1 VDTVTRTLAAQR
13 IIRRYRD
20 LSLRAKFAIYIAL
33 SIGLL
38 FAVLLPSV
46 LHLERRAVLAEAE
59 ERGLQLTKIFAH
71 ASVQALI
78 TDDFLLMRPL
88 VHSVASERAVIVVM
102 ILDRT
107 GRVVTHSDIRE
118 VEQIYTDAVTTRALR
133 ATRPLV
139 QEIIHNGIPAYDVA
153 VPIFVLNDRRAV
165 ARVGISL
172 ARELAAIRQTRNLI
186 LGVGMIALTVGLL
199 SAMWLARGITEP
211 IRRLVQGSRAI
222 AAGRLEYRMSATSG
236 GEIGHLA
243 DAFNGMAESLQV
255 RFQLD
260 RELSSTLNLQTV
272 LDTLVYHAR
281 RLVRGDLAFLAC
293 CYERDKPGA
302 VVALVGVS
310 GDAIRTWAIQP
321 GSGWTGTVLAESRP
335 AILCPATPKDDPI
348 EARVVSEERIQ
359 ALVLIPVRVRGR
371 CLGVLAVG
379 RWHRNPF
386 SPETQEVL
394 ERLADEAAVALA
406 NALAYREIEAL
417 TQSLEVKVI
426 QRTLQL
432 SDANTA
438 LETANAKLQ
447 ELDRLKSEFVS
458 NVSHELRTPLTAIR
472 MSVDNLMDGVAGEI
486 GGFLRNYLERIRAN
500 TERLARLIADLLDL
514 SRIEAGRIEFRPE
527 AVSVTDLVRD
537 VLDGLQPVAAGK
549 RLELAAATPD
559 RSLHVLADR
568 DRTHQIL
575 TNLVGNAL
583 KFTPAGGSV
592 RVAARRVEQSTGQDV
607 DPSEPIDRLT
617 SGQVDP
623 PTGWAEIVVEDTGE
637 GIPSDQ
643 LRAVFE
649 KFHQVRRGGTSK
661 APGTG
666 LGLAIAKSLVELQG
680 GRIRV
685 ESEVGRGSRFAFT
698 LPAADVS
705 VPAATRA
712 AQGY

>member
-1 VDTVTRTLAAQR
+1 V
-13 IIRRYRD
+13 
-20 LSLRAKFAIYIAL
+20 
-33 SIGLL
+33 
-38 FAVLLPSV
+38 
-46 LHLERRAVLAEAE
+46 
-59 ERGLQLTKIFAH
+59 
-71 ASVQALI
+71 
-78 TDDFLLMRPL
+78 
-88 VHSVASERAVIVVM
+88 
-102 ILDRT
+102 
-107 GRVVTHSDIRE
+107 
-118 VEQIYTDAVTTRALR
+118 
-133 ATRPLV
+133 TRPLV
-139 QEIIHNGIPAYDVA
+139 QEATHRGIAALDVA
-153 VPIFVLNDRRAV
+153 VPIFILNDRRAV

-172 ARELAAIRQTRNLI
+172 SRELAAIRQTRTLI
-186 LGVGMIALTVGLL
+186 LGAGVLALAVGLA
-199 SAMWLARGITEP
+199 SAAWMARGITRP
-211 IRRLVQGSRAI
+211 IRQLVEGSREI
-222 AAGRLEYRMSATSG
+222 AAGRLEYRMAATSG
-236 GEIGHLA
+236 DEIGHLA
-243 DAFNGMAESLQV
+243 EAFNGMAESLQV

-302 VVALVGVS
+302 VVALAGTS
-310 GDAIRTWAIQP
+310 GQAIRTWAIQP
-321 GSGWTGTVLAESRP
+321 GIGWTGTVLAESRP
-335 AILCPATPKDDPI
+335 AILCPATPKGDPV

-359 ALVLIPVRVRGR
+359 TLVLIPVRVRGR

-379 RWHRNPF
+379 RWRHDPF

-417 TQSLEVKVI
+417 TQSLEVKVA

-432 SDANTA
+432 SEANAA

-472 MSVDNLMDGVAGEI
+472 MSVDNLMDGIAGEI
-486 GGFLRNYLERIRAN
+486 GEFLRNYLERIRNN

-527 AVSVTDLVRD
+527 AVRVADLVRD
-537 VLDGLQPVAAGK
+537 VLDGLQPVAAEK

-575 TNLVGNAL
+575 MNLVGNAL
-583 KFTPAGGSV
+583 KFTPAGGRITV
-592 RVAARRVEQSTGQDV
+592 RTDRVAGSRDSGAGVGEGIKTASLE
-607 DPSEPIDRLT
+607 PSPAT
-617 SGQVDP
+617 PFV
-623 PTGWAEIVVEDTGE
+623 EIVVEDTGE

-643 LRAVFE
+643 LRPVFE
-649 KFHQVRRGGTSK
+649 KFHQVRRDGKGK

-680 GRIRV
+680 GRIRA

-698 LPAADVS
+698 LPAADAS
-705 VPAATRA
+705 VPVATGA
-712 AQGY
+712 AQEY